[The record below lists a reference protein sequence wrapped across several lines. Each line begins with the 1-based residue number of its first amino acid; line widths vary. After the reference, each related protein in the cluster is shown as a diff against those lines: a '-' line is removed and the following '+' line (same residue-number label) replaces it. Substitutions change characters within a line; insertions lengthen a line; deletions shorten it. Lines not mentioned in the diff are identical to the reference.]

1 MIDNFSVK
9 LLKNIKISSQKES
22 NIKLIY
28 WLKGS
33 GRVILNLKKFQMK
46 ERDLLFVM
54 LNDIYSIENED
65 GAIIASIEIAF
76 KDYLKYADD
85 YIKSNGYK
93 FPSIERKQLEPFIL
107 NLLDFES
114 SKSDKL
120 QIKDKLVKH
129 LCVELG
135 YLQRNQRIHYKLDNA
150 LVDKVHEYIINHHSN
165 KISRQDMANALNMS
179 AKELSKVIKYHTPY
193 HNITQYINDVRLKLC
208 LIDILKSNHLIQD
221 IAYKHGFN
229 HFPHF
234 IALFNKKY
242 GITPGQIRT
251 KNQSHQYQSFNQ
263 SFNQSEI
270 PLDEETQLLIAEAK
284 DNYSLTE

>member
-135 YLQRNQRIHYKLDNA
+135 NLQRNQRIHYKLDNA

-263 SFNQSEI
+263 SEI

>member
-234 IALFNKKY
+234 IALFNTKY

-251 KNQSHQYQSFNQ
+251 KNQSHQYQ

>member
-150 LVDKVHEYIINHHSN
+150 LVDKVHEYIIKHHSN

-263 SFNQSEI
+263 SEI

>member
-65 GAIIASIEIAF
+65 GAIIANIEIAF

-135 YLQRNQRIHYKLDNA
+135 YLQRNQRTHYKLDNA
-150 LVDKVHEYIINHHSN
+150 LVDKVHEYIIKQHSN

-242 GITPGQIRT
+242 GTTPGQIRT
-251 KNQSHQYQSFNQ
+251 KNQSHQYQ

-284 DNYSLTE
+284 DNYSSTE

>member
-242 GITPGQIRT
+242 GITPGQTRT
-251 KNQSHQYQSFNQ
+251 KNQSHQYQ

>member
-129 LCVELG
+129 LCIELG

-263 SFNQSEI
+263 SEI

>member
-150 LVDKVHEYIINHHSN
+150 LVDKVREYIINHHSN

-263 SFNQSEI
+263 SEI

>member
-193 HNITQYINDVRLKLC
+193 HNITQYSNDVRLKLC

-221 IAYKHGFN
+221 IAYKHEFN

-263 SFNQSEI
+263 SEI

>member
-1 MIDNFSVK
+1 
-9 LLKNIKISSQKES
+9 
-22 NIKLIY
+22 
-28 WLKGS
+28 
-33 GRVILNLKKFQMK
+33 MK

-179 AKELSKVIKYHTPY
+179 AKELSKVIKYNTPY

-263 SFNQSEI
+263 SEI

>member
-33 GRVILNLKKFQMK
+33 GRVILNLKNFQMK

-150 LVDKVHEYIINHHSN
+150 LVDKVHEYIIKHHSN

-242 GITPGQIRT
+242 GTTPGQIRT
-251 KNQSHQYQSFNQ
+251 KNQSHQYQ

-284 DNYSLTE
+284 DNYSSTE

>member
-263 SFNQSEI
+263 SEI
-270 PLDEETQLLIAEAK
+270 PLDEETQLLIAEGK
-284 DNYSLTE
+284 R

>member
-193 HNITQYINDVRLKLC
+193 HNITHYINDVRLKLC

-263 SFNQSEI
+263 SEI

>member
-263 SFNQSEI
+263 SEI
-270 PLDEETQLLIAEAK
+270 PLDDETQLLIAEAK

>member
-263 SFNQSEI
+263 SEI

-284 DNYSLTE
+284 DNYSLIE

>member
-65 GAIIASIEIAF
+65 RAIIASIEIAF

-263 SFNQSEI
+263 SEI

>member
-229 HFPHF
+229 YFPHF

-263 SFNQSEI
+263 SEI

>member
-33 GRVILNLKKFQMK
+33 ERVILNLKKFQMK

-263 SFNQSEI
+263 SEI

>member
-135 YLQRNQRIHYKLDNA
+135 YLQRNQRIRYKLDNA
-150 LVDKVHEYIINHHSN
+150 LVDKVHEYIIKHHSN

-242 GITPGQIRT
+242 GTTLGQIRT
-251 KNQSHQYQSFNQ
+251 KNQSHQYQ

-284 DNYSLTE
+284 DNYSLAE

>member
-150 LVDKVHEYIINHHSN
+150 LVDKVHEYIIKQHSN

-263 SFNQSEI
+263 SEI

>member
-114 SKSDKL
+114 RKSDKL

-150 LVDKVHEYIINHHSN
+150 LVDKVHEYIIKHHSN

-242 GITPGQIRT
+242 GTTPGQIRT
-251 KNQSHQYQSFNQ
+251 KNQSHQYQ

>member
-242 GITPGQIRT
+242 GTTPGQIRT
-251 KNQSHQYQSFNQ
+251 KNQSHQYQ

>member
-1 MIDNFSVK
+1 
-9 LLKNIKISSQKES
+9 
-22 NIKLIY
+22 
-28 WLKGS
+28 
-33 GRVILNLKKFQMK
+33 MK

-208 LIDILKSNHLIQD
+208 LIDILKSNHLIQN

-263 SFNQSEI
+263 SEI

>member
-1 MIDNFSVK
+1 
-9 LLKNIKISSQKES
+9 
-22 NIKLIY
+22 
-28 WLKGS
+28 
-33 GRVILNLKKFQMK
+33 MK

-221 IAYKHGFN
+221 IAYKYGFN

-263 SFNQSEI
+263 SEI

>member
-135 YLQRNQRIHYKLDNA
+135 YLQRNQRTHYKLDNA
-150 LVDKVHEYIINHHSN
+150 LVDKVHKYIIKHHSN
-165 KISRQDMANALNMS
+165 KISRQYMANALNMS

-242 GITPGQIRT
+242 GTTPGQIRT

-263 SFNQSEI
+263 SEI
-270 PLDEETQLLIAEAK
+270 PLDEETQLLIAEVK
-284 DNYSLTE
+284 DNYSSTE

>member
-1 MIDNFSVK
+1 
-9 LLKNIKISSQKES
+9 
-22 NIKLIY
+22 
-28 WLKGS
+28 
-33 GRVILNLKKFQMK
+33 MK

-114 SKSDKL
+114 NKSDKL

-135 YLQRNQRIHYKLDNA
+135 YLQRNQRTHYKLDNA
-150 LVDKVHEYIINHHSN
+150 LVDKVHEYIIKQHSN

-193 HNITQYINDVRLKLC
+193 HNITKYINDVRLKLC

-242 GITPGQIRT
+242 GTTPGQIRT
-251 KNQSHQYQSFNQ
+251 KNQSHQYQ

-284 DNYSLTE
+284 DNYSSTE

>member
-251 KNQSHQYQSFNQ
+251 KNQSHQYQSFNH
-263 SFNQSEI
+263 SEI

>member
-54 LNDIYSIENED
+54 LSDIYSIENED

-263 SFNQSEI
+263 SEI

>member
-1 MIDNFSVK
+1 
-9 LLKNIKISSQKES
+9 
-22 NIKLIY
+22 
-28 WLKGS
+28 
-33 GRVILNLKKFQMK
+33 MK

-135 YLQRNQRIHYKLDNA
+135 YLQRNQRIRYKLDNA
-150 LVDKVHEYIINHHSN
+150 LVDKVHEYIIKHHSN

-179 AKELSKVIKYHTPY
+179 GKELSKVIKYHTPY

-242 GITPGQIRT
+242 GTTPGQIRT

-263 SFNQSEI
+263 SEI
-270 PLDEETQLLIAEAK
+270 PIDEETQLLIAEAK
-284 DNYSLTE
+284 DNYSLAE

>member
-33 GRVILNLKKFQMK
+33 GRVILNLKKIQMK

-114 SKSDKL
+114 NKSDKL

-135 YLQRNQRIHYKLDNA
+135 YLQRNQRTHYKLDNA
-150 LVDKVHEYIINHHSN
+150 LVDKVHEYIIKQHSN

-193 HNITQYINDVRLKLC
+193 HNITKYINDVRLKLC

-242 GITPGQIRT
+242 GTTPGQIRT
-251 KNQSHQYQSFNQ
+251 KNQSHQYQ

-284 DNYSLTE
+284 DNYSSTE

>member
-242 GITPGQIRT
+242 GITLGQIRT
-251 KNQSHQYQSFNQ
+251 KNQSHQYQ

>member
-1 MIDNFSVK
+1 
-9 LLKNIKISSQKES
+9 
-22 NIKLIY
+22 
-28 WLKGS
+28 
-33 GRVILNLKKFQMK
+33 MK

-65 GAIIASIEIAF
+65 GAIIANIEIAF

-135 YLQRNQRIHYKLDNA
+135 YLQRNQRTHYKLDNA
-150 LVDKVHEYIINHHSN
+150 LVDKVHEYIIKQHSN

-242 GITPGQIRT
+242 GTTPGQIRT
-251 KNQSHQYQSFNQ
+251 KNQSHQYQ

-284 DNYSLTE
+284 DNYSSTE

>member
-93 FPSIERKQLEPFIL
+93 FLSIERKQLEPFIL

-114 SKSDKL
+114 NKSDKL

-135 YLQRNQRIHYKLDNA
+135 YLQRNQRTHYKLDNA
-150 LVDKVHEYIINHHSN
+150 LVDKVHEYIIKQHSN

-242 GITPGQIRT
+242 GTTPGQIRT
-251 KNQSHQYQSFNQ
+251 KNQSHQYQ

-284 DNYSLTE
+284 DNYSSTE

>member
-193 HNITQYINDVRLKLC
+193 HNITQYINDVRLKIC

-263 SFNQSEI
+263 SEI

>member
-33 GRVILNLKKFQMK
+33 GRVILNLKKFQIK

-263 SFNQSEI
+263 SEI

>member
-135 YLQRNQRIHYKLDNA
+135 YLQRNQCIHYKLDNA

-263 SFNQSEI
+263 SEI

>member
-76 KDYLKYADD
+76 KDYLKYVDD

-263 SFNQSEI
+263 SEI